1 MELDN
6 KKEVEQYIPSEEKFK
21 VAAALSKDTCANDPS
36 CSFTS
41 ATTNH
46 NSRKRIC
53 TAQAKN
59 DSDEKNDEKKLPAK
73 KHVCTQK
80 HNRPENHDDHLENA
94 DDEDEDEDMVV
105 IAEEFVRNI
114 EEQQYGLEKTIFA
127 GNGPIKII
135 NPAFRES
142 SSAHKHWPNGRPS
155 VWIEARLFAPSVNL
169 YVCKGHL
176 NHLVDTELIAR
187 LHSYTNGM
195 LNRWRVSSMDIIREV
210 MDTATYSH
218 ENLQHQFT
226 FARKYVL
233 KAMAGIAEVKTFPIH
248 ILNATALRA
257 LVKGIDTAEMAELVQ
272 KMANATYFSI
282 IAHPYTELNELHI
295 ETRFNMNDKNKKAFG
310 VRPYK
315 MANPEKAI
323 AVTINRN
330 RFP

>member
-1 MELDN
+1 
-6 KKEVEQYIPSEEKFK
+6 
-21 VAAALSKDTCANDPS
+21 
-36 CSFTS
+36 
-41 ATTNH
+41 
-46 NSRKRIC
+46 
-53 TAQAKN
+53 
-59 DSDEKNDEKKLPAK
+59 
-73 KHVCTQK
+73 
-80 HNRPENHDDHLENA
+80 
-94 DDEDEDEDMVV
+94 MVV